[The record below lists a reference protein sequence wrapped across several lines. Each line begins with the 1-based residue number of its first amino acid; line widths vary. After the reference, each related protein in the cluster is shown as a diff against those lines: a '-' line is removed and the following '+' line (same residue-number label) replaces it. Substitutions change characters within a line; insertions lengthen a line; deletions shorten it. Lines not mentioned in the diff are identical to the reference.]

1 MKMPYFIMLINP
13 NGEGAEPMMDS
24 EKENEVAFYST
35 KDEAQE
41 VCHDHSW
48 AQAFGY
54 EIFCLGNG
62 E

>member
-1 MKMPYFIMLINP
+1 
-13 NGEGAEPMMDS
+13 MMDS